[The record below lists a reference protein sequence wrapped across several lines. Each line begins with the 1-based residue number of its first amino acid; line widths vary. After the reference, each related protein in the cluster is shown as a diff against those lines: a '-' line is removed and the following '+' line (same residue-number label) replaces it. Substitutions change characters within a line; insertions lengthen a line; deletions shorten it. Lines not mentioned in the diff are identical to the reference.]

1 MKYENTFKAI
11 DQILWKE
18 QGCGSELDYLE
29 QKSWMLFLK
38 YLDDLETEREEEAE
52 LDGKTYKRLVSGFY
66 RWSQWATPKKKDPQT
81 GKMVLDTVNAMSGDD
96 LVEFV
101 DRKLF
106 PYLKDFQ
113 NSATQTDTLE
123 YKIGEIFGELH
134 NKIRSGFNMREII
147 NMIDEL
153 HFQSAEDKHEMTVLY
168 ESNIQRMGN
177 AGRNGGEYYTPR
189 PLIRSI
195 IKVVDPQI
203 GETVYDPACGS
214 AGFLCEAFLYMKD
227 KIKSVKDH
235 EILQKETF
243 YGKEKKGLP
252 YIIATM
258 NMIFHGVSAPN
269 ITHGNT
275 LAMNLS
281 QIQESDRKN
290 VILANPPFG
299 GNERGEV
306 LQNFEI
312 RTSETAYM
320 FMQHFIKMLK
330 AGGRAGIVIKNTFLS
345 NGDASAIRKM
355 LLENCNLHTILDLP
369 SGVFTGT
376 GQKTVVLFFTKGTPT
391 EKVWYY
397 QVDKHFTKTQPLT
410 EADMEEF
417 LNLQKT
423 RAESEHSWSIDVST
437 LDDVCDLSVK
447 NPNKV
452 EEKDERSANEIA
464 ALLFKQL
471 DEALKQFKVELNE
484 TLNPKEGW
492 TYKPFA
498 DCINKVPK
506 QKQVKS
512 KDYQS
517 SGRYPIVSQE
527 KELISGYW
535 NDDSYLFK
543 HNKPVIIFGDHTKEI
558 KYIDFD
564 FVVGADGTQILSP
577 KEGIDARFFY
587 YTLLATPLRSL
598 GYARH
603 FKLLKEKTFPIP
615 PLSEQQ
621 SIAIRLDATFA
632 KIDKLKKNMND
643 IMADCDALKQAILR
657 QVFE

>member
-1 MKYENTFKAI
+1 
-11 DQILWKE
+11 
-18 QGCGSELDYLE
+18 
-29 QKSWMLFLK
+29 
-38 YLDDLETEREEEAE
+38 
-52 LDGKTYKRLVSGFY
+52 
-66 RWSQWATPKKKDPQT
+66 
-81 GKMVLDTVNAMSGDD
+81 MVLDTVNAMSGDD

-101 DRKLF
+101 DQKLF
-106 PYLKDFQ
+106 PYLKNFQ
-113 NSATQTDTLE
+113 NTATQTDSLE

-147 NMIDEL
+147 NKIDEL
-153 HFQSAEDKHEMTVLY
+153 QFQSAEDKHEMTVLY

-195 IKVVDPQI
+195 IRVVDPKI

-235 EILQKETF
+235 DILQKETF

-330 AGGRAGIVIKNTFLS
+330 VGGRAGIVIKNTFLS
-345 NGDASAIRKM
+345 NGDASALRKL
-355 LLENCNLHTILDLP
+355 LLEQCNLHTVLDLP
-369 SGVFTGT
+369 SGVFQGA
-376 GQKTVVLFFTKGTPT
+376 GVKTVVLFFDKGKRT
-391 EKVWYY
+391 EKIWYY
-397 QVDKHFTKTQPLT
+397 QLNPGRNLGKTNALN
-410 EADMEEF
+410 EDDLADF
-417 LNLQKT
+417 LALQKT
-423 RAESEHSWSIDVST
+423 KADSENSWTLDVST
-437 LDDVCDLSVK
+437 LGEDCDLSVK

-452 EEKDERSANEIA
+452 EEVDERTPIEVLQNIQA
-464 ALLFKQL
+464 
-471 DEALKQFKVELNE
+471 LNE
-484 TLNPKEGW
+484 
-492 TYKPFA
+492 A
-498 DCINKVPK
+498 SS
-506 QKQVKS
+506 QVI
-512 KDYQS
+512 DAM
-517 SGRYPIVSQE
+517 
-527 KELISGYW
+527 KELI
-535 NDDSYLFK
+535 
-543 HNKPVIIFGDHTKEI
+543 KEE
-558 KYIDFD
+558 
-564 FVVGADGTQILSP
+564 L
-577 KEGIDARFFY
+577 
-587 YTLLATPLRSL
+587 
-598 GYARH
+598 
-603 FKLLKEKTFPIP
+603 
-615 PLSEQQ
+615 
-621 SIAIRLDATFA
+621 
-632 KIDKLKKNMND
+632 
-643 IMADCDALKQAILR
+643 
-657 QVFE
+657 

>member
-66 RWSQWATPKKKDPQT
+66 RWSQWATPKKRDPQT

-101 DRKLF
+101 DQKLF

-113 NSATQTDTLE
+113 NTATQTDSLE

-195 IKVVDPQI
+195 IKVVDPKI

-235 EILQKETF
+235 EILQKSTF

-258 NMIFHGVSAPN
+258 NMIFH
-269 ITHGNT
+269 
-275 LAMNLS
+275 
-281 QIQESDRKN
+281 
-290 VILANPPFG
+290 
-299 GNERGEV
+299 
-306 LQNFEI
+306 
-312 RTSETAYM
+312 YM
-320 FMQHFIKMLK
+320 FMQHFVKMLK

-369 SGVFTGT
+369 SGVFTGA
-376 GQKTVVLFFTKGTPT
+376 GVKTVVLFFTKGEPT
-391 EKVWYY
+391 QKIWYY

-417 LNLQKT
+417 LTLQKT
-423 RAESEHSWSIDVST
+423 KAESEHSWTLDVST
-437 LDDVCDLSVK
+437 LDDSCDLSVK

-452 EEKDERSANEIA
+452 EEVDERTPSEIAQSIFDLNSENQTLINEIM
-464 ALLFKQL
+464 
-471 DEALKQFKVELNE
+471 EM
-484 TLNPKEGW
+484 
-492 TYKPFA
+492 
-498 DCINKVPK
+498 
-506 QKQVKS
+506 VK
-512 KDYQS
+512 
-517 SGRYPIVSQE
+517 
-527 KELISGYW
+527 
-535 NDDSYLFK
+535 
-543 HNKPVIIFGDHTKEI
+543 
-558 KYIDFD
+558 
-564 FVVGADGTQILSP
+564 
-577 KEGIDARFFY
+577 
-587 YTLLATPLRSL
+587 
-598 GYARH
+598 
-603 FKLLKEKTFPIP
+603 
-615 PLSEQQ
+615 
-621 SIAIRLDATFA
+621 
-632 KIDKLKKNMND
+632 
-643 IMADCDALKQAILR
+643 
-657 QVFE
+657 

>member
-1 MKYENTFKAI
+1 
-11 DQILWKE
+11 
-18 QGCGSELDYLE
+18 
-29 QKSWMLFLK
+29 
-38 YLDDLETEREEEAE
+38 
-52 LDGKTYKRLVSGFY
+52 
-66 RWSQWATPKKKDPQT
+66 
-81 GKMVLDTVNAMSGDD
+81 
-96 LVEFV
+96 
-101 DRKLF
+101 
-106 PYLKDFQ
+106 
-113 NSATQTDTLE
+113 
-123 YKIGEIFGELH
+123 
-134 NKIRSGFNMREII
+134 MREII

-195 IKVVDPQI
+195 IKVVDPKI

-235 EILQKETF
+235 ETLQKDTF
-243 YGKEKKGLP
+243 FGKEKKGLP

-369 SGVFTGT
+369 SGVFTGA
-376 GQKTVVLFFTKGTPT
+376 GVKTVVLFFTKGEPT
-391 EKVWYY
+391 EKIWYY

-410 EADMEEF
+410 EADMAEF
-417 LNLQKT
+417 LSLQKT
-423 RAESEHSWSIDVST
+423 QAESEHSWTLNVNT
-437 LDDVCDLSVK
+437 LDDACDLSVK

-452 EEKDERSANEIA
+452 EVVDERTPSEIA
-464 ALLFKQL
+464 ETIFALNSENQVLI
-471 DEALKQFKVELNE
+471 DEIMEM
-484 TLNPKEGW
+484 
-492 TYKPFA
+492 
-498 DCINKVPK
+498 
-506 QKQVKS
+506 VK
-512 KDYQS
+512 
-517 SGRYPIVSQE
+517 
-527 KELISGYW
+527 
-535 NDDSYLFK
+535 
-543 HNKPVIIFGDHTKEI
+543 
-558 KYIDFD
+558 
-564 FVVGADGTQILSP
+564 
-577 KEGIDARFFY
+577 
-587 YTLLATPLRSL
+587 
-598 GYARH
+598 
-603 FKLLKEKTFPIP
+603 
-615 PLSEQQ
+615 
-621 SIAIRLDATFA
+621 
-632 KIDKLKKNMND
+632 
-643 IMADCDALKQAILR
+643 
-657 QVFE
+657 

>member
-38 YLDDLETEREEEAE
+38 YLDDLETEREDEAE
-52 LDGKTYKRLVSGFY
+52 LEGKTYKRLVSGFY

-101 DRKLF
+101 DQKLF

-113 NSATQTDTLE
+113 NTATQTDSLE

-195 IKVVDPQI
+195 IQVVDPKI

-235 EILQKETF
+235 EILQKDTF

-369 SGVFTGT
+369 SGVFTGA
-376 GQKTVVLFFTKGTPT
+376 GVKTVVLFFTKGEPT
-391 EKVWYY
+391 QKIWYY

-410 EADMEEF
+410 EADMQEF
-417 LNLQKT
+417 LTLQKT
-423 RAESEHSWSIDVST
+423 QAESEHSWTLDVST
-437 LDDVCDLSVK
+437 LDDSCDLSVK

-452 EEKDERSANEIA
+452 EEVDERTPEEIYMSLIKLENESSKLMEELGSILWSEEEFYSHFGELLSEEDEDDEDDEYSIDYIA
-464 ALLFKQL
+464 QHRMTAEDKHDFDELEKQIEEAGNMMADASEEERNRL
-471 DEALKQFKVELNE
+471 RKVIRGLYGDMEDLVNKYRNEEQSEEDEA
-484 TLNPKEGW
+484 
-492 TYKPFA
+492 
-498 DCINKVPK
+498 
-506 QKQVKS
+506 
-512 KDYQS
+512 
-517 SGRYPIVSQE
+517 
-527 KELISGYW
+527 
-535 NDDSYLFK
+535 
-543 HNKPVIIFGDHTKEI
+543 
-558 KYIDFD
+558 
-564 FVVGADGTQILSP
+564 
-577 KEGIDARFFY
+577 
-587 YTLLATPLRSL
+587 
-598 GYARH
+598 
-603 FKLLKEKTFPIP
+603 
-615 PLSEQQ
+615 
-621 SIAIRLDATFA
+621 
-632 KIDKLKKNMND
+632 
-643 IMADCDALKQAILR
+643 
-657 QVFE
+657 

>member
-1 MKYENTFKAI
+1 MARIIDFCIIFTKLFPRSKSVSVFYVYLCTIFIHDMKYENTFKAI

-52 LDGKTYKRLVSGFY
+52 LDGRIYKRLVTGYY
-66 RWSQWATPKKKDPQT
+66 RWSQWAAPKRRDPQT

-101 DRKLF
+101 DQKLF

-113 NSATQTDTLE
+113 NTATRTDSLE

-195 IKVVDPQI
+195 IKVVDPKI

-235 EILQKETF
+235 ETLQKDTF
-243 YGKEKKGLP
+243 FGKEKKGLP

-281 QIQESDRKN
+281 QIQECDRKN

-369 SGVFTGT
+369 SGVFTGA
-376 GQKTVVLFFTKGTPT
+376 GVKTVVLFFTKGEPT
-391 EKVWYY
+391 EKIWYY

-410 EADMEEF
+410 EADMQEF
-417 LNLQKT
+417 LTLQKSK
-423 RAESEHSWSIDVST
+423 AESEHSWTLDVST
-437 LDDVCDLSVK
+437 LDDSCDLSVK

-452 EEKDERSANEIA
+452 EIVDERTPEEIYQSLA
-464 ALLFKQL
+464 ALHA
-471 DEALKQFKVELNE
+471 ESA
-484 TLNPKEGW
+484 
-492 TYKPFA
+492 
-498 DCINKVPK
+498 
-506 QKQVKS
+506 
-512 KDYQS
+512 
-517 SGRYPIVSQE
+517 
-527 KELISGYW
+527 
-535 NDDSYLFK
+535 
-543 HNKPVIIFGDHTKEI
+543 
-558 KYIDFD
+558 
-564 FVVGADGTQILSP
+564 
-577 KEGIDARFFY
+577 
-587 YTLLATPLRSL
+587 TLLNSIINIINQN
-598 GYARH
+598 
-603 FKLLKEKTFPIP
+603 KSDN
-615 PLSEQQ
+615 SEY
-621 SIAIRLDATFA
+621 S
-632 KIDKLKKNMND
+632 
-643 IMADCDALKQAILR
+643 
-657 QVFE
+657 E

>member
-38 YLDDLETEREEEAE
+38 YLDDLETEREDEAE
-52 LDGKTYKRLVSGFY
+52 LEGKTYKRLVTGYY
-66 RWSQWATPKKKDPQT
+66 RWSQWAAPKKKDAET
-81 GKMVLDTVNAMSGDD
+81 GKMVLDTVNALSGND

-101 DRKLF
+101 DQKLF
-106 PYLKDFQ
+106 PYLKAFQ
-113 NSATQTDTLE
+113 ENATTTDSLE

-147 NMIDEL
+147 NMIDGL
-153 HFQSAEDKHEMTVLY
+153 KFQSAEDKHEMTVLY

-195 IKVVDPQI
+195 IQVVDPKI

-214 AGFLCEAFLYMKD
+214 AGFLCEAFIYMKE
-227 KIKSVKDH
+227 KIKSVQDH
-235 EILQKETF
+235 ETLQKNTF
-243 YGKEKKGLP
+243 YGTEKKGLP

-275 LAMNLS
+275 LAINLAT
-281 QIQESDRKN
+281 IQESDRKD

-312 RTSETAYM
+312 RTGETAYM
-320 FMQHFIKMLK
+320 FMQHFIKILR

-345 NGDASAIRKM
+345 NGDAAAIRKM

-369 SGVFTGT
+369 SGVFTGA
-376 GQKTVVLFFTKGTPT
+376 GVKTVVLFFTKGEPT
-391 EKVWYY
+391 EKIWYY

-410 EADMEEF
+410 EQDMAEF
-417 LNLQKT
+417 IALQKT
-423 RAESEHSWSIDVST
+423 QAESEHSWT
-437 LDDVCDLSVK
+437 LNVADLGEDYDLSVK

-452 EEKDERSANEIA
+452 ETVDERTPSEIA
-464 ALLFKQL
+464 
-471 DEALKQFKVELNE
+471 ENIS
-484 TLNPKEGW
+484 TLN
-492 TYKPFA
+492 
-498 DCINKVPK
+498 
-506 QKQVKS
+506 
-512 KDYQS
+512 
-517 SGRYPIVSQE
+517 QE
-527 KELISGYW
+527 NQNLIDEL
-535 NDDSYLFK
+535 L
-543 HNKPVIIFGDHTKEI
+543 EM
-558 KYIDFD
+558 
-564 FVVGADGTQILSP
+564 
-577 KEGIDARFFY
+577 
-587 YTLLATPLRSL
+587 
-598 GYARH
+598 
-603 FKLLKEKTFPIP
+603 LK
-615 PLSEQQ
+615 
-621 SIAIRLDATFA
+621 
-632 KIDKLKKNMND
+632 
-643 IMADCDALKQAILR
+643 
-657 QVFE
+657 